1 MEEKISFRKTEI
13 HVLLSDLSSKNEN
26 FSNKVGSPEVT
37 ELSWK
42 ADPMTRATENTTK
55 ILKL

>member
-1 MEEKISFRKTEI
+1 MEEEISFRKTEI
-13 HVLLSDLSSKNEN
+13 LLSDLSSKNEN